1 MNPTFYRRSLLALW
15 FVASL
20 GQQVGAQT
28 APGSPIPENL
38 LSVAERSNYTQTA
51 TFDQTV
57 ALVDVIAA
65 AHPEAARRSSMGAT
79 EEGRVLP
86 LLILSRPPVSTP
98 QEARELCDK
107 TGRVLVFLFGNI
119 HAGEVDGKEALPMLA
134 RELLS
139 TPNEPL
145 LDQLVIVI
153 APIYNADGNER
164 FAPNDINRKGQNGP
178 TSMGIREN
186 SKGLDLN
193 RDYVKL
199 ASAEGRSMVQFF
211 NEWDPH
217 VVADCHITNGSYH
230 RFLITYA
237 GPKAP
242 AGDSRVIDFSN
253 NSFLPDIDRRF
264 EAATGEHAFWYGSYE
279 GAFTDQPRGHT
290 RWETFPAQARYGT
303 TYVGLRGRL
312 SVLVESYSYAPY
324 KERVLGTR
332 DFCRAILQSAAAHA
346 GPIRGLCDGADRYG
360 TELANGGSVAI
371 RSRDAANPETDTILG
386 YTETTTDGRSGL
398 ASDHAEYQCLILHR
412 AEAELTVTAPVA
424 YAIPPEYTPA
434 IEIVRNHGIRSFVLE
449 EAREAKVEL
458 ATIDSLK
465 PATREFQG
473 HVIIQISATTAPGA
487 ATIAPG
493 SVIVPLDQ
501 PLSPLAV
508 YLLEPAC
515 EDGLA
520 AWNFFD
526 SGLALGKPF
535 PVLRITSPIET
546 WKPEPAPSSKP

>member
-1 MNPTFYRRSLLALW
+1 MLALFLGLATFGAPLLAQTEPS
-15 FVASL
+15 ASPP
-20 GQQVGAQT
+20 T
-28 APGSPIPENL
+28 NL
-38 LSVAERSNYTQTA
+38 LSIAERSGFTETA

-57 ALVDVIAA
+57 ALVDAIAA
-65 AHPEAARRSSMGAT
+65 AYPDAARRGSMGAT

-86 LLILSRPPVSTP
+86 LLILSRPPVSTAK
-98 QEARELCDK
+98 EARELCEK

-134 RELLS
+134 RDLLS

-145 LDQLVIVI
+145 LDQLVIVM

-178 TSMGIREN
+178 VSMGIREN

-199 ASAEGRSMVQFF
+199 ESAEGRSMVKFL

-242 AGDSRVIDFSN
+242 AGDGRVIAFSN
-253 NSFLPDIDRRF
+253 DVFLPDIDRRF
-264 EAATGEHAFWYGSYE
+264 EDSTEHNAFWYGSFE
-279 GAFTDQPRGHT
+279 GAYTDQARNRT

-312 SVLVESYSYAPY
+312 SVLVESYTYAPY
-324 KERVLGTR
+324 KDRVLGTR
-332 DFCRAILQSAAAHA
+332 DFCRAILQSTAAHA
-346 GPIRGLCDGADRYG
+346 GPIRSMCAGADVYG
-360 TELANGGSVAI
+360 RELGAGAPVAI
-371 RSRDAANPETDTILG
+371 RSRDAANPEKGIILG
-386 YTETTTDGRSGL
+386 YTEETKDGQSPL
-398 ASDHAEYQCLILHR
+398 QSEHKEYECEILHR
-412 AEAELTVTAPVA
+412 AEAAVTVKAPKA
-424 YAIPPEYTPA
+424 YAIPPEYSKA
-434 IEIVRNHGIRSFVLE
+434 IDTVRNHGIRTFTLGKDQTAHVDRSII
-449 EAREAKVEL
+449 
-458 ATIDSLK
+458 TSMK
-465 PATREFQG
+465 PASREFQG
-473 HVIIQISATTAPGA
+473 HVIIQLEATTIRSITEISAGW
-487 ATIAPG
+487 
-493 SVIVPLDQ
+493 VIVPIDQ

-526 SGLALGKPF
+526 AGLALDKPF
-535 PVLRITSPIET
+535 PVLRITSPVDT
-546 WKPEPAPSSKP
+546 WEQAGK